1 MSQIIVN
8 FRGRAEFDSEDPA
21 LTSLLRST
29 GYTLEKFLDDPE
41 MVIDYICTVGSET
54 VNLDIPTDEVDI
66 DMICEDEE

>member
-1 MSQIIVN
+1 MSQIVVS
-8 FRGRAEFDSEDPA
+8 FHGRAEFDSEDPA
-21 LTSLLRST
+21 LTNLLCST

-66 DMICEDEE
+66 DICEDEE

>member
-8 FRGRAEFDSEDPA
+8 FRGRAEFDSEDPT

-54 VNLDIPTDEVDI
+54 VNLHIPTDEVDI
-66 DMICEDEE
+66 DICEDEE

>member
-1 MSQIIVN
+1 MSRIRVTFKNKI
-8 FRGRAEFDSEDPA
+8 EFDSEDPT

-66 DMICEDEE
+66 DMICEAEP